1 MNTVN
6 NSTPHA
12 SNLCKTQRNQ
22 TEREAIEELV
32 PLRTGGMMIGVPY
45 ETMRR
50 YVKLRMI
57 PYYKIGGRLKVH
69 KNEIREWYNARKI
82 LPLIPTPHIAMR

>member
-12 SNLCKTQRNQ
+12 SNLGKTQRNQ

-82 LPLIPTPHIAMR
+82 LPLIPTPQIAMR